1 MITAPEKLVA
11 LNKANVEAAV
21 SVANILLDGAERL
34 ADVQLT
40 AAKAAV
46 ADTAKNAKIFANVK
60 DAQGWLGLQSELVA
74 PSLDKAVAY
83 SRAVYEIAAQTQ
95 SELTQVAEE
104 RVAELNKTIVGSFEQ
119 LAKTAP
125 TGVGA
130 DAAVAAMKSA
140 MAAASSAYDTMTK
153 AAKQY
158 ADLTEAN
165 VTAITTKAVQTQK
178 KAKAA

>member
-1 MITAPEKLVA
+1 MVIAPEKLVA
-11 LNKANVEAAV
+11 LNKANVESLV

-46 ADTAKNAKIFANVK
+46 ADVAKNAKILANVK
-60 DAQGWLGLQSELVA
+60 DAQGFVGLQSELVA

-83 SRAVYEIAAQTQ
+83 SRAVYEISAQTQ

-104 RVAELNKTIVGSFEQ
+104 RIAELNKGVVGAFEQ

-125 TGVGA
+125 AGVGA
-130 DAAVAAMKSA
+130 DAAVTAMKSA
-140 MAAASSAYDTMTK
+140 VAAASSAYDTMTK

-165 VTAITTKAVQTQK
+165 VTAITSKAVQAQK